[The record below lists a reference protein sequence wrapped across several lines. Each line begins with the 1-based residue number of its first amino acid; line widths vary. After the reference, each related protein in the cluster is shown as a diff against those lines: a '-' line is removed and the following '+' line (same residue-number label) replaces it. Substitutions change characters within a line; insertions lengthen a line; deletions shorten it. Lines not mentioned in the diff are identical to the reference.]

1 MIPPALVELFGS
13 NVEIGTAAVAV
24 VLTGV
29 LVRVYVGSALFHPRH
44 VKTWNVLRRVLAPM
58 LQRLI
63 YLKLPFNI
71 EIENESHDA
80 EYAATVE
87 APPAELATTID
98 DVREVE
104 VPLLAGFKT
113 APDGRRERGTFV
125 WHIGPRPFASA
136 PRWLRR
142 YQVHPTLFKRDDGRY
157 DVYAHWEANSYRPD
171 LWADHLFKGVS
182 FSAGKGVRKMQNA
195 LDDADVEWRVDHPD
209 AAVEGA

>member
-1 MIPPALVELFGS
+1 MIPPALVDLLGS
-13 NVEIGTAAVAV
+13 NVELGTAAVAV
-24 VLTGV
+24 VLVGV
-29 LVRVYVGSALFHPRH
+29 LARVWFGSALFHPRH
-44 VKTWNVLRRVLAPM
+44 VTAWNVLRRVLTPV
-58 LQRLI
+58 LQRVI
-63 YLKLPFNI
+63 YHKLPFNI
-71 EIENESHDA
+71 EIENESHSV

-125 WHIGPRPFASA
+125 WHIGSRPFDSA

-142 YQVHPTLFKRDDGRY
+142 YQVHPTLFEREDGSY
-157 DVYAHWEANSYRPD
+157 DVYAHREANSYRPD
-171 LWADHLFKGVS
+171 LWADHLLKGAS
-182 FSAGKGVRKMQNA
+182 FSADKGVRKMQNA